1 MVENG
6 EIQALI
12 I

>member
-6 EIQALI
+6 EVKMVI
-12 I
+12 